1 LAPVSLGGNPA
12 VVGLDIGTDHVRAA
26 HLKPA
31 GGGYSL
37 GNYGIAPMPLGAVVE
52 GEVVDPDHVS
62 AAIKDLWRHGGF
74 RSKDVSI
81 GLSNQKVVVRLIDL
95 PYMEKAELKGAIQYQ
110 AQDYIPIP
118 VEEAVLDFQVLGDY
132 MTPGDEHMMEVL
144 LVAAQRDMVNNIVR
158 AVEGAGLRLSQ
169 IDVTAFALV
178 RSLLGSPDT
187 ILPGE
192 AEEGPGE
199 ATGIVHITS
208 GLTNIVVVDRGVP
221 RFVRVSSL
229 AGNQFTQ
236 AVASALNLTIDEA
249 EALKNQVGLPAPDG
263 QAQAGFPLDE
273 RTKAAQDALEREMTK
288 FVAEV
293 RRSLDY
299 YLTQATQSHVIRRI
313 LLSGSGAMLRHLPTH
328 LERGLQTQVL
338 IGDPLSRVTTNGSGE
353 QLIISDRMG
362 SAAAIGLAMGGVD

>member
-1 LAPVSLGGNPA
+1 

-26 HLKPA
+26 HIKPA
-31 GGGYSL
+31 SGGYSL
-37 GNYGIAPMPLGAVVE
+37 GNYGMASMPLGAVVE
-52 GEVVDPDHVS
+52 GEVIDPDHVS

-118 VEEAVLDFQVLGDY
+118 VEEAVLDFQVLSDY

-144 LVAAQRDMVNNIVR
+144 LVAAQRDMVNNAVR
-158 AVEGAGLRLSQ
+158 AVEGAGLRLAQ

-178 RSLLGSPDT
+178 RSLLGSPDS

-192 AEEGPGE
+192 AEQLPGE
-199 ATGIVHITS
+199 ATGIVHITP

-263 QAQAGFPLDE
+263 NGQGMPLDE
-273 RTKAAQDALEREMTK
+273 RTKAAQDALEREMAK

-299 YLTQATQSHVIRRI
+299 YLTQATQSHVIRQI
-313 LLSGSGAMLRHLPTH
+313 LLSGSGAVLRHLPAH
-328 LERGLQTQVL
+328 LERGLQTRVL
-338 IGDPLSRVTTNGSGE
+338 IGDPLARVSTNGSAE
-353 QLIISDRMG
+353 QLVISDRMD
-362 SAAAIGLAMGGVD
+362 SAAAVGLAMGGVD

>member
-1 LAPVSLGGNPA
+1 M
-12 VVGLDIGTDHVRAA
+12 GLDIGTDHVRAA

-31 GGGYSL
+31 SGGYAL
-37 GNYGIAPMPLGAVVE
+37 GNYGITPMPLGAVVE
-52 GEVVDPDHVS
+52 GEVVDPGHVAS
-62 AAIKDLWRHGGF
+62 AIRDLWRHSGF
-74 RSKDVSI
+74 KTKDVSI

-144 LVAAQRDMVNNIVR
+144 LVAAQRDMVNNAVR
-158 AVEGAGLRLSQ
+158 AVEGAGLRLAQ

-178 RSLLGSPDT
+178 RSLLGSTDT

-192 AEEGPGE
+192 VEEGPDE

-236 AVASALNLTIDEA
+236 AVATALNLTIDEA

-263 QAQAGFPLDE
+263 QALGVPLDE

-338 IGDPLSRVTTNGSGE
+338 IGDPLARVSTNVSGE
-353 QLIISDRMG
+353 QLVISDRMG
-362 SAAAIGLAMGGVD
+362 SATAVGLAMGGVD